1 MASLARR
8 LWKWFAGLFA
18 GLAILSALL
27 IGAFRVAADQLPEY
41 RTPIE
46 EWASG
51 VLGLPVEIGGMD
63 ARLGFDGPE
72 ILLRD
77 AAILSAA
84 DGSVLLRAD
93 TASLSLDVSELLFG
107 WRVTGDRFTIDG
119 AELDILRDTSGEL
132 FILGVPV
139 SSIKPRG
146 QAVLADI
153 RLRGGRVVFK
163 DEMEGGGRWVFR
175 DADVNLSGSAKA
187 LRVDL
192 SLVPPGELARRVSG
206 WTEATVNDVGAYS
219 DWRISLWFE
228 ALDFSSLHRLAGLK
242 ALPRLAGE
250 ADLRLW
256 LDLQGTSVTRVS
268 AETVIEG
275 LAMAEAMTS
284 PGGAGYQLIDGR
296 FDWDRVRSGWRLK
309 ATDLTVRRGGRDW
322 RNASIELRSGMDEA
336 GTRSWGMA
344 AERIRLEDLT
354 PLAPL
359 LPDEA
364 LRETLF
370 SLNPRG
376 DLEQVEIAVETTAGD
391 TPERRIEM
399 DLLLDRVSIDPW
411 QKIPGVTGL
420 VGRLRSDRR
429 GGRLELDMGTS
440 AVDFPRLFRAPLDL
454 TRLNGLVV
462 WSEGS
467 DGITIIGDELG
478 AASAD
483 LDLQVGFRLRLPV
496 GDQPGAIDLDAR
508 MSEVDLANASPYM
521 PAGIMSPRVLGWLDR
536 GLVSGTARDVEA
548 VIRGPLK
555 GFPYRDDEGV
565 FRITFDVDD
574 MTLDYANGWTRGES
588 IQAVMEFEN
597 EGLNA
602 TLESAQMAGL
612 TLNDIQVSIPDLPA
626 GQLTVR
632 GPARGEFRDLQRFLL
647 DSPIAP
653 RLGEGFAK
661 LRIEQGQAEAR
672 VDMLLPLRDLPA
684 TRVNVDVAVSDAVLG
699 YGYIPHTLESV
710 NGTLQMQG
718 PKFSGQ
724 GLRATLFDE
733 PVNIDVVPRDNGS
746 TRAIA
751 SGRISAQRLLD
762 PVSVPLAQHLQ
773 GTSDWQAYVHFPGPG
788 PDDAFYIHLDSNLD
802 GMAIDLPAPLAKTAT
817 ERVSLGI
824 DFRFPEPETSVWTM
838 TLADRLSAKARF
850 DLGGE
855 AMRFLGATVQTG
867 SQDVPAPTRAGLV
880 IGGYTQALSVDD
892 WLEVDFGEGEGEG
905 LGPEQ
910 VLTEIDLFVTDLR
923 VMEQHVSD
931 ASAKLVQDD
940 GVWRAR
946 IDSASMTGT
955 VTIPFDLYGPDP
967 VIVDMD
973 RLAIDDE
980 ESDGGGGTLDPKL
993 IPAASIS
1000 IVDFSLESTR
1010 LGSLDGS
1017 IERIP
1022 GGFSTDGLTM
1032 RGEGF
1037 GLVLAGSSVL
1047 SAEQDRSQFTLSFES
1062 GNVGRALEF
1071 MGFTSG
1077 IDAEKGVFD
1086 ADLSW
1091 SGGLPPSILAVAEG
1105 TAKISLEQGS
1115 LTEVEPGTGRV
1126 FGLLSVQALPRR
1138 LVLDFRD
1145 IYQKG
1150 FFFEKFRGDFR
1161 IGEGQ
1166 AFSDNL
1172 IMKGRSADI
1181 GIVGTVDLIDRS
1193 YDQIAVV
1200 SAEVGNTLPVV
1211 GAIAAGPA
1219 IGAGLFVLK
1228 ELFKDSLSGI
1238 VGAQYRITGP
1248 WEDPVVEPISV
1259 ADAEAAG
1266 QGRPGPVSEQ
1276 EE

>member
-84 DGSVLLRAD
+84 DDSVLLRAD

-119 AELDILRDTSGEL
+119 AELDIRRDSSGEL
-132 FILGVPV
+132 YILGVPV

-153 RLRGGRVVFK
+153 RLRGGRVVFH

-175 DADVNLSGSAKA
+175 DADVNLSGSDKA

-206 WTEATVNDVGAYS
+206 WTEATVNDAGIYS

-228 ALDFSSLHRLAGLK
+228 ELDFSSLHRLAGLK
-242 ALPRLAGE
+242 VLPRLAGA

-268 AETVIEG
+268 AETAIEG
-275 LAMAEAMTS
+275 LALADAMTG
-284 PGGAGYQLIDGR
+284 PEGAGYQLIDGR
-296 FDWDRVRSGWRLK
+296 FDWDRIESGWHLK
-309 ATDLTVRRGGRDW
+309 ATDVTVRRAGRDW
-322 RNASIELRSGMDEA
+322 RNPSFELRSAMDEA
-336 GTRSWGMA
+336 GTRSWEMA
-344 AERIRLEDLT
+344 AERIRLQDLM
-354 PLAPL
+354 PLMPL

-411 QKIPGVTGL
+411 QKVPGVTGL
-420 VGRLRSDRR
+420 IGRVRSDRR
-429 GGRLELDMGTS
+429 GGHLELDMGDS
-440 AVDFPRLFRAPLDL
+440 SVDFPRLFRAPLNL

-496 GDQPGAIDLDAR
+496 GDEPGAIDLDAR
-508 MSEVDLANASPYM
+508 MGEVDLANASPYM

-555 GFPYRDDEGV
+555 GLPYRNDEGV

-612 TLNDIQVSIPDLPA
+612 TLEEIQVSIPDLPA
-626 GQLTVR
+626 GQLSVR
-632 GPARGEFRDLQRFLL
+632 GPARGEFRDLQRYLL

-661 LRIEQGQAEAR
+661 LRVEQGLAEAR
-672 VDMLLPLRDLPA
+672 IDMLLPLRDLPA
-684 TRVNVDVAVSDAVLG
+684 TRVNADIDISDAVLG
-699 YGYIPHTLESV
+699 YGYIPHALESV

-718 PKFSGQ
+718 PKFSGRD
-724 GLRATLFDE
+724 LRATLFDE
-733 PVNIDVVPRDNGS
+733 PVNIDVVPRDDGS

-751 SGRISAQRLLD
+751 SGRISAERLLE
-762 PVSVPLAQHLQ
+762 PVGVPLAQHLQ
-773 GTSDWQAYVHFPGPG
+773 GTSDWQAYVHFPSPE
-788 PDDAFYIHLDSNLD
+788 PDDAFYIHLDSDLD
-802 GMAIDLPAPLAKTAT
+802 GIAIDLPAPLAKTAA

-824 DFRFPEPETSVWTM
+824 DFRFPEPGTTVWEM
-838 TLADRLSAKARF
+838 TLADRLSAKVRF
-850 DLGGE
+850 DLGDE
-855 AMRFLGATVQTG
+855 TMQFLGASVQTG
-867 SQDVPAPTRAGLV
+867 SQDVPEPTRAGLV
-880 IGGYTQALSVDD
+880 ISGYSQALSVDD
-892 WLEVDFGEGEGEG
+892 WLEVDFGEGEGP
-905 LGPEQ
+905 GPEQ

-955 VTIPFDLYGPDP
+955 VTIPFDLYGSDP
-967 VIVDMD
+967 VIVDME

-980 ESDGGGGTLDPKL
+980 ESDGGGGTLDPNL
-993 IPAASIS
+993 VPAASIS

-1037 GLVLAGSSVL
+1037 SLVLVGSSVL
-1047 SAEQDRSQFTLSFES
+1047 SAEQDRSQFTLSFDS

-1071 MGFTSG
+1071 MGFASG

-1091 SGGLPPSILAVAEG
+1091 SGGLPPSLLAVAEG

-1161 IGEGQ
+1161 IAEGK
-1166 AFSDNL
+1166 AYSDNL

-1181 GIVGTVDLIDRS
+1181 GIVGTVDLVDRS

-1248 WEDPVVEPISV
+1248 WEDPVVERISV
-1259 ADAEAAG
+1259 ADTEAADES
-1266 QGRPGPVSEQ
+1266 RPGPVSDQDE
-1276 EE
+1276 